1 MSIAC
6 LCWLRGNSVCT
17 RFTHVCPCH
26 AWGALMEQ
34 LMRMH
39 GWQSTGADI
48 AFIEKVRRCSC
59 SCRCENF
66 LSRNSRPFC
75 SLSTSSMTTS
85 LELCG
90 SASQRDCGVF
100 AAACPTA
107 IQGAPP
113 AGFYRCVLA
122 CHASLAL
129 PKHLMVER
137 THSVSLHTH
146 AQDDVHAA
154 RRYSFASLIVQWVVL
169 IGWINKWAQPGAAIC
184 SGGSAN

>member
-1 MSIAC
+1 MRGCAQVKLNTLPDHKKAYKIALFPEKMAAGPFQTPKRHHRRSRLTTAAEITFKSTELAALFDLGAVQTWHSGMAVRTMSIAC

-48 AFIEKVRRCSC
+48 AFIELVRRCSC

-90 SASQRDCGVF
+90 SAPQRDCGVF
-100 AAACPTA
+100 ASACPTA
-107 IQGAPP
+107 TQGA
-113 AGFYRCVLA
+113 
-122 CHASLAL
+122 
-129 PKHLMVER
+129 
-137 THSVSLHTH
+137 
-146 AQDDVHAA
+146 
-154 RRYSFASLIVQWVVL
+154 
-169 IGWINKWAQPGAAIC
+169 
-184 SGGSAN
+184 

>member
-1 MSIAC
+1 MDG
-6 LCWLRGNSVCT
+6 R
-17 RFTHVCPCH
+17 
-26 AWGALMEQ
+26 ALE
-34 LMRMH
+34 LTLHSSSCR
-39 GWQSTGADI
+39 DI
-48 AFIEKVRRCSC
+48 GHCSC
-59 SCRCENF
+59 SCRCEIF
-66 LSRNSRPFC
+66 LSRNYRPFC

-113 AGFYRCVLA
+113 AGFYRCLLA

-169 IGWINKWAQPGAAIC
+169 MGWT
-184 SGGSAN
+184 SGRILGLPFAPWGVRIEA

>member
-1 MSIAC
+1 M
-6 LCWLRGNSVCT
+6 RSVIH
-17 RFTHVCPCH
+17 R
-26 AWGALMEQ
+26 
-34 LMRMH
+34 LMRMQ
-39 GWQSTGADI
+39 GWQGTGADI
-48 AFIEKVRRCSC
+48 AFIEKSTRGSC
-59 SCRCENF
+59 SCRRWNF
-66 LSRNSRPFC
+66 FDGNSRPFG
-75 SLSTSSMTTS
+75 LTSTNSWTTS
-85 LELCG
+85 FGLWSSVWRRG
-90 SASQRDCGVF
+90 FGVF

-169 IGWINKWAQPGAAIC
+169 MGWT
-184 SGGSAN
+184 SGRILGLPFAPWGVRIEA

>member
-1 MSIAC
+1 MRGVNTPTGVKAC
-6 LCWLRGNSVCT
+6 LVGSWSARCVHREFDAWLMLVQ
-17 RFTHVCPCH
+17 
-26 AWGALMEQ
+26 ALEFFD
-34 LMRMH
+34 
-39 GWQSTGADI
+39 G
-48 AFIEKVRRCSC
+48 K
-59 SCRCENF
+59 
-66 LSRNSRPFC
+66 SRPFG
-75 SLSTSSMTTS
+75 LTSTNSWATSFGLWSSVWRR
-85 LELCG
+85 G
-90 SASQRDCGVF
+90 FGVF

-154 RRYSFASLIVQWVVL
+154 RRYPFASLIVQWVVL
-169 IGWINKWAQPGAAIC
+169 IGWT
-184 SGGSAN
+184 SGRSLGLPFAHVGSANCGLIWLAETS